1 MRGRS
6 ARFYAEDIVQCMEK
20 IEEYLRGMS
29 YAAFEKNDLVVDAVL
44 RNLEV
49 IGEAA
54 KNVPAGV
61 RKKHPGIP
69 WKKMVG
75 LRNIAI
81 HEYFGIDKSIIW
93 EIATKNLPE
102 TKRDVEALLKEL
114 REP

>member
-69 WKKMVG
+69 WKKTAAGTSTSTQPMRPTIMWTHLG
-75 LRNIAI
+75 LR
-81 HEYFGIDKSIIW
+81 
-93 EIATKNLPE
+93 
-102 TKRDVEALLKEL
+102 
-114 REP
+114 

>member
-1 MRGRS
+1 MKGRG
-6 ARFYAEDIVQCMEK
+6 ARLYAEDILQCMEK
-20 IEEYLRGMS
+20 IEKYLKDMS

-61 RKKHPGIP
+61 RKKHPEVP

-81 HEYFGIDKSIIW
+81 HEYFGVDKSIIW

-102 TKRDVEALLKEL
+102 TKRDMENLLKEL
-114 REP
+114 QEP